1 MEKENYVSRFK
12 KTAAGLLAGI
22 NMMIPSGGLASSKET
37 TSEDLKP
44 STSVSDVVIKENKSE
59 ELEKLEE
66 MEVNQRFSDFLNGEG
81 EYSDEKIKRKM
92 MYRDNKLV
100 DLGLYGTAL
109 GYSCMVQGVLL
120 HCQGGDESQYL
131 ALGVKDRVGERKI
144 VTVKWPSELL
154 SEVGL
159 LRVGVKD
166 GNMEKD
172 LYFDSEEE
180 AVKHLMGLTG
190 EVFRFSFVC
199 DHITEAVDE
208 KYSDYKAYLES
219 TIPINNDFLSGL
231 LFPDKKDLTTDDIKI
246 FDKIKKINTNLV
258 EINSLAGM
266 HAYVESK
273 NDIPVTFALTCN
285 DVNN

>member
-131 ALGVKDRVGERKI
+131 ALGVKD
-144 VTVKWPSELL
+144 
-154 SEVGL
+154 
-159 LRVGVKD
+159 

-246 FDKIKKINTNLV
+246 FLRFSLFYYFIN
-258 EINSLAGM
+258 M
-266 HAYVESK
+266 
-273 NDIPVTFALTCN
+273 
-285 DVNN
+285 